1 MSILLDYLKAASLG
15 QGGASMYAIIETCGR
30 QHKVA
35 VGDVV
40 KLELLHEEEGNEV
53 TFDKVLMVSNEG
65 NLQVGSPYVEN
76 AVVKAKVLE
85 NGKDKKIIVFKFKP
99 KKDYRR
105 KQGHRQ
111 PFTMVEITEIVG

>member
-1 MSILLDYLKAASLG
+1 MSILLDYLKAASLR

>member
-1 MSILLDYLKAASLG
+1 MFCRNYLKAASLR
-15 QGGASMYAIIETCGR
+15 QGGASMYAIIEACGS

-40 KLELLHEEEGNEV
+40 KLELLHSDEGSEV
-53 TFDKVLMVSNEG
+53 AFDKVLMVSNEG
-65 NLQVGSPYVEN
+65 SLQVGSPYVEN

-99 KKDYRR
+99 KKDYKR

-111 PFTMVEITEIVG
+111 PYTMVEITEIVG